1 MNDLFNAS
9 PEEDNPQD
17 QAESGHRPGRARA
30 WEFRKGAGH
39 FSAGTVLNSGSGLRK
54 KTRSWRNQ
62 SVKKPAA
69 KAANNMTSNRLIL
82 TWRSNAC
89 RRLTLVPSV
98 MASPGVGPEPSKS
111 SRVFARR

>member
-17 QAESGHRPGRARA
+17 QADGGRRPWRARA

-39 FSAGTVLNSGSGLRK
+39 FSADTVLNSGSGLGK

-62 SVKKPAA
+62 SVKKPAT
-69 KAANNMTSNRLIL
+69 KAANNMTSSRLIL
-82 TWRSNAC
+82 TWRSNVC
-89 RRLTLVPSV
+89 RWLTLVPSV
-98 MASPGVGPEPSKS
+98 MASPEVRPEPSKS
-111 SRVFARR
+111 SRAFARR